1 MRTTALFV
9 CFFGVWT
16 LKSQPTKTLY
26 LFSGQGSDARIFSKI
41 SFDSSFRVVH
51 IQYPVPAGKSSLQQY
66 AQVLREQID
75 TNSNYSF
82 IGVSLGG
89 MICSELSEIMYPQ
102 KTIIISSAKC
112 RGELPF
118 RYRFQKNIPLYQII
132 PKRMIK
138 LGARILQPI
147 VEPDRK
153 KQKAIFK
160 SMLKQKDAR
169 FLKRTVA
176 MIVKWN
182 KTNCSPTIYHIHGT
196 KDHTLP
202 IRKTKP
208 GYVVQNGSHMMTL
221 TRAAEIST
229 LIKEIL
235 MK

>member
-1 MRTTALFV
+1 MITLLV
-9 CFFGVWT
+9 CFFSVLT

-41 SFDSSFRVVH
+41 TFDSSYKLVN
-51 IQYPVPAGKSSLQQY
+51 IQYPIPAKKQS
-66 AQVLREQID
+66 LREYATLIRSQID
-75 TNSNYSF
+75 TSSNYSF

-89 MICSELSEIMYPQ
+89 MICSELSEIMHPQ

-138 LGARILQPI
+138 LGARVLQPI

-153 KQKAIFK
+153 NQKAIFK

-169 FLKRTVA
+169 FMKRTVA

-182 KTNCSPTIYHIHGT
+182 KTNCSPMIYHIHGT

-202 IRKTKP
+202 LRKTKP

-235 MK
+235 LK